1 MTKNLIANM
10 RLHNHMIAEP
20 LHHSPEQIVK
30 KLGAMQA
37 QDYMQAV
44 WAIGLRSPAT
54 KLADIER
61 AIADRKII
69 LTWSLRGTLHFVPAE
84 DVKWMLQLSAPR
96 LVSQTKRRMAEL
108 GLDDQILERCR
119 EIIVDALKGGK
130 QMDRSALLQL
140 IEEEG
145 IHTGNQRGY
154 HMLWNS
160 AYQGLIC
167 FGPMNGKQQTIVL
180 LEEWVPDSRE
190 LTYERSLQEL
200 ALRYFTAR
208 GLATVQDFAW
218 WAGITLTDAR
228 RGLEAAK
235 SELQS
240 ELIEA
245 SEYWTSS
252 KLQARAEEDSNVY
265 LLPGFDEYILGYKDR
280 SAVLEPETAP
290 LIVPGN
296 NGVFLPMIIVGG
308 QVVGTWKRTFKKKG
322 IEIVIH
328 PFGELGEA
336 IDAVFKAAERYAA
349 FIGLPI
355 LKISVSGPL
364 T

>member
-1 MTKNLIANM
+1 VTNTLIANS
-10 RLHNHMIAEP
+10 RLYNQMISGS
-20 LHHSPEQIVK
+20 LHHTPEQVVK
-30 KLGAMQA
+30 KLGAIQA

-44 WAIGLRSPAT
+44 WAIGLRSPGT

-61 AIADRKII
+61 AIVDRKII
-69 LTWSLRGTLHFVPAE
+69 LTWTLRGTLHFVPAE

-96 LVSQTKRRMAEL
+96 LASQTKRRMAEL
-108 GLDDQILERCR
+108 GLDDQTLERCR

-130 QMDRSALLQL
+130 QMDRSVLLQL

-190 LTYERSLQEL
+190 LSYEGALQEI
-200 ALRYFTAR
+200 ASRYFSAR
-208 GLATVQDFAW
+208 GWAAVQDFAW

-228 RGLEAAK
+228 RGLESVK
-235 SELQS
+235 NELLSED
-240 ELIEA
+240 IEG
-245 SEYWTSS
+245 SEYWMSTDRLTPADEASG
-252 KLQARAEEDSNVY
+252 VY

-290 LIVPGN
+290 MIVPGN
-296 NGVFLPMIIVGG
+296 NGVFLPMIVVGG
-308 QVVGTWKRTFKKKG
+308 QVVGTWKRTIKKKG
-322 IEIVIH
+322 TEIIIH
-328 PFGELGEA
+328 PFRELGNAEE
-336 IDAVFKAAERYAA
+336 AVFKAAERYAA

-355 LKISVSGPL
+355 LDLSVSSLL

>member
-1 MTKNLIANM
+1 MTNNFVSNS
-10 RLHNHMIAEP
+10 RLYNQMIVGS
-20 LHHSPEQIVK
+20 LHHTPEQVVK
-30 KLGAMQA
+30 KLGAIQA

-61 AIADRKII
+61 AITDRKII
-69 LTWSLRGTLHFVPAE
+69 LTWTLRGTLHFIPPE

-96 LVSQTKRRMAEL
+96 LASQTKRRMAEL
-108 GLDDQILERCR
+108 GLDDQTLERCK

-130 QMDRSALLQL
+130 QMDRSVLLQR

-180 LEEWVPDSRE
+180 LEEWVPDCRE
-190 LTYERSLQEL
+190 LSYDRSLQEL
-200 ALRYFTAR
+200 AFRYFTAR

-228 RGLEAAK
+228 QGLESVK
-235 SELQS
+235 NEFQS
-240 ELIEA
+240 ADING
-245 SEYWTSS
+245 SKYWMSTHQ
-252 KLQARAEEDSNVY
+252 LAPADEDSSVY

-280 SAVLEPETAP
+280 SAVLEPKTAS

-296 NGVFLPMIIVGG
+296 NGVFLPMIVVRG
-308 QVVGTWKRTFKKKG
+308 QVVGTWKRSIKKKG

-328 PFGELGEA
+328 PFRELGNAEE
-336 IDAVFKAAERYAA
+336 AVFKAAERYAA
-349 FIGLPI
+349 FIDLPI
-355 LKISVSGPL
+355 LKINVFS
-364 T
+364 

>member
-1 MTKNLIANM
+1 MTNSLISIS
-10 RLHNHMIAEP
+10 RLYSQMIAGS
-20 LHHSPEQIVK
+20 LHHTPEQVVK
-30 KLGAMQA
+30 KMGAMQA

-69 LTWSLRGTLHFVPAE
+69 LTWTLRGTLHFIPAE
-84 DVKWMLQLSAPR
+84 DVKWMLQLTAPR
-96 LVSQTKRRMAEL
+96 LASQTKRRMAEL
-108 GLDDQILERCR
+108 GLDDQTLERCR
-119 EIIVDALKGGK
+119 KIIVEALKGGK

-154 HMLWNS
+154 HILWNS

-180 LEEWVPDSRE
+180 LEEWVPDCRE
-190 LTYERSLQEL
+190 LSYEKSLQEL

-208 GLATVQDFAW
+208 GWATVQDFAW

-228 RGLEAAK
+228 RGLETVK
-235 SELQS
+235 NDLQS
-240 ELIEA
+240 ADING
-245 SEYWTSS
+245 SEYWMSTDQ
-252 KLQARAEEDSNVY
+252 LARADEDSSGVY
-265 LLPGFDEYILGYKDR
+265 LLPGYDEYILGYKDR
-280 SAVLEPETAP
+280 SAVLEPEKAP

-296 NGVFLPMIIVGG
+296 NGVFLPMIVVGG
-308 QVVGTWKRTFKKKG
+308 QVMGTWKRTIKKKG
-322 IEIVIH
+322 IEMVIH
-328 PFGELGEA
+328 PFGELRKAEE
-336 IDAVFKAAERYAA
+336 AVFKAAEKYAA

-355 LKISVSGPL
+355 LNLSVKR
-364 T
+364 TT

>member
-1 MTKNLIANM
+1 MKNMIANH
-10 RLHNHMIAEP
+10 RLYNQRIAGSR
-20 LHHSPEQIVK
+20 LNKPEQVVEE
-30 KLGAMQA
+30 LGAIQA

-44 WAIGLRSPAT
+44 WAIGLRSPST
-54 KLADIER
+54 NLADIER

-69 LTWSLRGTLHFVPAE
+69 LTWTLRGTLHFVPAE

-96 LVSQTKRRMAEL
+96 LVAQTKRRMAEL
-108 GLDDQILERCR
+108 GLDDQTLERCR

-130 QMDRSALLQL
+130 QMDRSVLLQL

-145 IHTGNQRGY
+145 IYTGNQRGY

-180 LEEWVPDSRE
+180 LEEWVPDYRE
-190 LTYERSLQEL
+190 LSYERSLQEL

-228 RGLEAAK
+228 RGLESAK
-235 SELQS
+235 KELQS
-240 ELIEA
+240 EYIA
-245 SEYWTSS
+245 GSEFWMSS
-252 KLQARAEEDSNVY
+252 HRLAPTDEDSGVY

-296 NGVFLPMIIVGG
+296 NGIFLPMIVVGG

-328 PFGELGEA
+328 PFGELGDAEE
-336 IDAVFKAAERYAA
+336 AVFKAAERYAA
-349 FIGLPI
+349 FMGLPI
-355 LKISVSGPL
+355 LKMSVFR
-364 T
+364 

>member
-1 MTKNLIANM
+1 MTNNIIANG
-10 RLHNHMIAEP
+10 RLYNQMIAGSVY
-20 LHHSPEQIVK
+20 HTPEQVVK
-30 KLGAMQA
+30 KLGAIQA

-44 WAIGLRSPAT
+44 WAIGLRSPGT

-61 AIADRKII
+61 AIVERKII
-69 LTWSLRGTLHFVPAE
+69 LTWTLRGTLHFVPAE

-108 GLDDQILERCR
+108 GLDDQTLERCR
-119 EIIVDALKGGK
+119 EIIVAALKGGK
-130 QMDRSALLQL
+130 QLDRSALLQL

-145 IHTGNQRGY
+145 IHTGNQCGY

-180 LEEWVPDSRE
+180 LEEWVPDCRE
-190 LTYERSLQEL
+190 LSYEKSLQEL

-208 GLATVQDFAW
+208 GWATVQDFAW

-228 RGLEAAK
+228 RGLEFVK
-235 SELQS
+235 SELLS
-240 ELIEA
+240 EDIEG
-245 SEYWTSS
+245 SEYWMSTHR
-252 KLQARAEEDSNVY
+252 LTPADEDSGVY

-280 SAVLEPETAP
+280 SAVLDPETAP

-296 NGVFLPMIIVGG
+296 NGVFLPMIVVGG
-308 QVVGTWKRTFKKKG
+308 QVVGTWKRTIKKKG

-328 PFGELGEA
+328 PFGELGNAEEA
-336 IDAVFKAAERYAA
+336 VLKAAERYAA

-355 LKISVSGPL
+355 LKISISSL
-364 T
+364 LK

>member
-1 MTKNLIANM
+1 LNNGIANH
-10 RLHNHMIAEP
+10 RLYNQRIAGSK
-20 LHHSPEQIVK
+20 LSKPEQVVK
-30 KLGAMQA
+30 NLGAMQA

-54 KLADIER
+54 KLADIEQ

-69 LTWSLRGTLHFVPAE
+69 LTWSLRGTLHFIPAE

-108 GLDDQILERCR
+108 GLDDQTLERCR
-119 EIIVDALKGGK
+119 KIIVDVLKGGK
-130 QMDRSALLQL
+130 QMDRSALLQI
-140 IEEEG
+140 IEDEG

-167 FGPMNGKQQTIVL
+167 FGPMNAKQQTIVL
-180 LEEWVPDSRE
+180 LEEWVPDCRE
-190 LTYERSLQEL
+190 LSYESSLQEL
-200 ALRYFTAR
+200 ASRYFTAR
-208 GLATVQDFAW
+208 GWATVQDFAW

-228 RGLEAAK
+228 RGLEAVK
-235 SELQS
+235 NNLQS
-240 ELIEA
+240 ADING
-245 SEYWTSS
+245 SEYWMSTHQ
-252 KLQARAEEDSNVY
+252 LAPADEESGVY

-296 NGVFLPMIIVGG
+296 NGVFLPMIVVGG

-328 PFGELGEA
+328 PFGELGNAEE
-336 IDAVFKAAERYAA
+336 AVFQAAEKYAS

-355 LKISVSGPL
+355 LNLSVNGHHG

>member
-1 MTKNLIANM
+1 MTNNRIANS
-10 RLHNHMIAEP
+10 RLYNQMISGS
-20 LHHSPEQIVK
+20 LHHTPEQVVK
-30 KLGAMQA
+30 KMGAMQA

-44 WAIGLRSPAT
+44 WAIGLRSPAS
-54 KLADIER
+54 KLADVER
-61 AIADRKII
+61 AIAERKII
-69 LTWSLRGTLHFVPAE
+69 LTWTLRGTLHFVPAE

-96 LVSQTKRRMAEL
+96 LASQTKRRMVEL
-108 GLDDQILERCR
+108 GLDDQTLESCR
-119 EIIVDALKGGK
+119 KIIVDALKGGK
-130 QMDRSALLQL
+130 QMDRSVLLQL

-154 HMLWNS
+154 HMLWNC

-180 LEEWVPDSRE
+180 LEEWVPGCRE
-190 LTYERSLQEL
+190 LSYEGALQEL

-228 RGLEAAK
+228 RGLE
-235 SELQS
+235 SVNNELQS
-240 ELIEA
+240 EDING
-245 SEYWTSS
+245 SEYWMTSHRP
-252 KLQARAEEDSNVY
+252 APADEDSGVY

-296 NGVFLPMIIVGG
+296 NGVFLPMIVVGG
-308 QVVGTWKRTFKKKG
+308 QVVGTWKRTIKKKG
-322 IEIVIH
+322 VEIVIH
-328 PFGELGEA
+328 PFGELGNAKE
-336 IDAVFKAAERYAA
+336 AVFKAAEKYAI
-349 FIGLPI
+349 FIDLPI
-355 LKISVSGPL
+355 LNISVYSPL